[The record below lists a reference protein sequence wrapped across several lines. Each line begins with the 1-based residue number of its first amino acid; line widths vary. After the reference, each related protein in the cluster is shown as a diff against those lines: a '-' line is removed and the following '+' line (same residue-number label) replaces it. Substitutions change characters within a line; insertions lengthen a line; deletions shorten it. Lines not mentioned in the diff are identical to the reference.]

1 VAATITIG
9 AGVMTVVMQGFDKL
23 WSMKSQLDIPLEHV
37 RGALFD
43 PAIVHE
49 SKGWRG
55 PGSNLPGVITA
66 GTFHQHGELIFWD
79 VHHGDNAV
87 VIDLEHDTFSRLVVE
102 VDDPLATVELIQHA
116 IAGRAGSADR

>member
-1 VAATITIG
+1 VAATVSIEG
-9 AGVMTVVMQGFDKL
+9 DMLTVVMHGLDKL
-23 WSMKSQLDIPLEHV
+23 WSMKSQLDIPLAHV
-37 RGALFD
+37 RAAAAD
-43 PAIVHE
+43 PTIVHE

-55 PGSNLPGVITA
+55 PGGNVPGVLTA

-87 VIDLEHDTFSRLVVE
+87 VIDLEHEHFERLVIE
-102 VDDPLATVELIQHA
+102 VDDPQTTVQLIERA

>member
-1 VAATITIG
+1 MAASVSIDG
-9 AGVMTVVMQGFDKL
+9 DVMTVVMHGLDKL
-23 WSMKSQLDIPLEHV
+23 WSMKSQLDIPLAHV
-37 RGALFD
+37 RGAAAD

-55 PGSNLPGVITA
+55 PGSNVPGVLTA

-79 VHHGDNAV
+79 VHRGDNAV
-87 VIDLEHDTFSRLVVE
+87 VIDLEHEHFERLVIE
-102 VDDPLATVELIQHA
+102 VDDPLATVQLIERA

>member
-1 VAATITIG
+1 MAATVSIE
-9 AGVMTVVMQGFDKL
+9 AGVMTVVMQGLDKL
-23 WSMKSQLDIPLEHV
+23 WSMRSQLDVPLTHV
-37 RGALFD
+37 RGASID
-43 PAIVHE
+43 PQIVRE

-79 VHHGDNAV
+79 VHHGDNAI
-87 VIDLEHDTFSRLVVE
+87 VIDLEHDKFARLVVE
-102 VDDPLATVELIQHA
+102 VDDPRATVELIEQA